1 MNYRLNNANIYS
13 KKNKL
18 NNIGFNQ
25 INKFQNIM
33 NLKNNND
40 LISGYNKSDSC
51 PEDKCDEELDNNN
64 ILENL
69 KPLKNYYILSINKI
83 KDINDNKDNSDNSN
97 NDGIFHN
104 CHVNSTTSSIL

>member
-1 MNYRLNNANIYS
+1 MNYRLNNANINR
-13 KKNKL
+13 KKNDL
-18 NNIGFNQ
+18 NNTEFNQ
-25 INKFQNIM
+25 LNKFQNIVY
-33 NLKNNND
+33 LKNNND

-64 ILENL
+64 KLENL

-83 KDINDNKDNSDNSN
+83 KDINDNKDNSDNSD
-97 NDGIFHN
+97 NDGFFHN